1 VISSKL
7 GKIEYL
13 VGNYKNL
20 SNFALE
26 PFNEEI
32 CEFLSEFS
40 KKLFSNKKIKNFP
53 DLMTLAFWCRKSEIK
68 KIKSKYLT
76 LENRL
81 GLGLAFHITPSNIPT
96 NFAYSLIFGLITG
109 NSNLIKVPS
118 QNFEQIDIICNC
130 INKIITKYKNIK
142 KMLIIVR
149 YKNNNVFT
157 EEISKKCNVRLI
169 WGGDKTISSI
179 KSYIT
184 NPKTL
189 DITFPDRYS
198 FSILKTKKISTL
210 TDKSL
215 KDLCLKLY
223 NDTYLVDQ
231 NACSS
236 PNLIVWFGNKD
247 IETKERFW
255 KNFYEIVKSKYD
267 LDESALFEK
276 LTSFYSS
283 ILRSSNLKSFKKYG
297 NLIYLMQLKK
307 IENDNHNFKGKW
319 GLFYELEIKNFSQIK
334 KQINNKYQTL
344 SYYGFEK
351 KELKNFIFNNH
362 LNGIDRVVPIGKTLD
377 MNIFWD
383 GYDINKI
390 LTRVIDIR

>member
-1 VISSKL
+1 M
-7 GKIEYL
+7 E
-13 VGNYKNL
+13 
-20 SNFALE
+20 
-26 PFNEEI
+26 
-32 CEFLSEFS
+32 
-40 KKLFSNKKIKNFP
+40 
-53 DLMTLAFWCRKSEIK
+53 
-68 KIKSKYLT
+68 
-76 LENRL
+76 
-81 GLGLAFHITPSNIPT
+81 
-96 NFAYSLIFGLITG
+96 
-109 NSNLIKVPS
+109 
-118 QNFEQIDIICNC
+118 
-130 INKIITKYKNIK
+130 
-142 KMLIIVR
+142 
-149 YKNNNVFT
+149 
-157 EEISKKCNVRLI
+157 
-169 WGGDKTISSI
+169 
-179 KSYIT
+179 
-184 NPKTL
+184 
-189 DITFPDRYS
+189 
-198 FSILKTKKISTL
+198 
-210 TDKSL
+210 
-215 KDLCLKLY
+215 
-223 NDTYLVDQ
+223 
-231 NACSS
+231 
-236 PNLIVWFGNKD
+236 
-247 IETKERFW
+247 
-255 KNFYEIVKSKYD
+255 NFYEIVKSKYD